1 MKVNDIHAIMNSVTN
16 EVLGK
21 SDIVAEDLSNIADI
35 GTEVYNTSNVDNYI
49 RSLIDE
55 VGKYKFDTRVYK
67 GATPSI
73 VKDAWEYGSVLEKLR
88 AELPEAVTNPSW
100 DLQNGQSY
108 PTDVFYKPT
117 VTAKFYNS
125 KQSFEI
131 PMSFTERQI
140 KESFT
145 SATQLNSLLTMI
157 RVAIQNGLT
166 VKTESLIRM
175 ALNNMIAQ
183 TVHADISDVTDG
195 NYNGHTGIK
204 AVNLLYNYNTRF
216 GTTLTADQ
224 ALTTPEFIRYANFT
238 IATYKDRLAQY
249 STLFNVGGKE
259 RFTSA
264 DSLSL
269 ILLSDFAN
277 VSKFYL
283 ESDTE
288 HNSLVA
294 LPQAETVAYWQ
305 GSGKDFGFAN
315 TSEIHTNI
323 KTGDDTTSEVT
334 VTGILGV
341 MFDKD
346 AVMVC
351 NENQR
356 VTSDWNA
363 HGEFTNEYYKF
374 DCSYLNDLD
383 ENFVVFFIA

>member
-21 SDIVAEDLSNIADI
+21 TDLVAEDLSNIVDV
-35 GTEVYNTSNVDNYI
+35 GKEVYDTSNVDNYVK
-49 RSLIDE
+49 SLIDE

-67 GATPSI
+67 GSTPSL
-73 VKDAWEYGSVLEKLR
+73 VRDSWEYGAVLEKLR
-88 AELPEAVTNPSW
+88 AELPEAQANESW
-100 DLQNGQSY
+100 NLENGKSY
-108 PTDVFYKPT
+108 PTDVFYKPN
-117 VTAKFYNS
+117 VSAKFFNN

-145 SATQLNSLLTMI
+145 SVSQLNSLLTMI

-175 ALNNMIAQ
+175 ALNNMIAN
-183 TVHADISDVTDG
+183 TIAADIPDVTDN
-195 NYNGHTGIK
+195 NYSGKTGIK
-204 AVNLLYNYNTRF
+204 AVNLLKLYNDRF
-216 GTTLTADQ
+216 NTTLTADQ
-224 ALTTPEFIRYANFT
+224 ALTTPEFIRFANFT
-238 IATYKDRLAQY
+238 IGTYKDRLAQY
-249 STLFNVGGKE
+249 STLFNVGKKE

-264 DSLSL
+264 DSLSI

-277 VSKFYL
+277 VSKYYL
-283 ESDTE
+283 EADTE
-288 HNSLVA
+288 HNSLVS
-294 LPQAETVAYWQ
+294 LPNAETVAFWQ
-305 GSGKDFGFAN
+305 ASGQDFGFGH
-315 TSEIHTNI
+315 TSEIHTTI
-323 KTGDDTTSEVT
+323 KDGASTKEINA
-334 VTGILGV
+334 TGILGV

-363 HGEFTNEYYKF
+363 RGEFTNEYYKF
-374 DCSYLNDLD
+374 DCSYFNDLD